1 MNAFAERM
9 LRAAKLDPTLYEEV
23 EADKE
28 TMSQA
33 MGVVVLTG
41 LATGIGSMARG
52 GLGGLVSGALWGV
65 LAWLVGSLV
74 MYYIG
79 TRWFADEKT
88 QADYGQLLRT
98 LGFAASPGLLR
109 VFGIIGPLSW
119 LMFWGT
125 SIWMIATTVLAVR
138 QALDYSTT
146 SRAVI
151 VCLLGFFAQVV
162 VGWFFL
168 LAGCGSAF

>member
-1 MNAFAERM
+1 MNVFVARM

-23 EADKE
+23 EADKA

-33 MGVVVLTG
+33 LGVVLLTG
-41 LATGIGSMARG
+41 LATGISGMGRA

-65 LAWLVGSLV
+65 IAWLVGSLV
-74 MYYIG
+74 MYYVG

-88 QADYGQLLRT
+88 QADYGQMLRT
-98 LGFAASPGLLR
+98 LGFAASPGILR
-109 VFGIIGPLSW
+109 IFGIIGSLRG

-125 SIWMIATTVLAVR
+125 SFWMIATMVIAVR

-151 VCLLGFFAQVV
+151 VSLIGFVIQIVLG
-162 VGWFFL
+162 WLFL